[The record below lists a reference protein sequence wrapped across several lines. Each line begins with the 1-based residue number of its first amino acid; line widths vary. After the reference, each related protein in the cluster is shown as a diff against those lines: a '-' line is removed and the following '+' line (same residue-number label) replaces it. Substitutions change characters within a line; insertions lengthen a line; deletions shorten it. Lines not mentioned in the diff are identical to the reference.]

1 MKKTKTELR
10 KEYDLASRQEV
21 IDRDRSKCVICY
33 APAHDV
39 HEIIPRS
46 AFGYDKSELL
56 FEPKNRVCLCRNHHS
71 LAHNYDMRCKLLKML
86 KDKYNY
92 NYSETEFQ
100 KYLGEVD

>member
-1 MKKTKTELR
+1 MNQKARLR
-10 KEYDLASRQEV
+10 KEYDLASRQDTA
-21 IDRDRSKCVICY
+21 DRDKSRCVICH

-56 FEPKNRVCLCRNHHS
+56 FNIKNRVCLCRDHHS
-71 LAHNYDMRCKLLKML
+71 LAHNFEMRCKLLNML
-86 KDKYNY
+86 KKKYNY

-100 KYLGEVD
+100 KYLGETE